1 MEVLSVPM
9 YHVLKKVQGTFN
21 QGNVALFGDTAC
33 KNCACNALF
42 SVCYSVVTKVSISNS
57 YDLDDV
63 LIEGDKIYKLLSSM
77 Y

>member
-42 SVCYSVVTKVSISNS
+42 SVC
-57 YDLDDV
+57 
-63 LIEGDKIYKLLSSM
+63 
-77 Y
+77 